1 MNRIDKLILK
11 ARAAAAPG
19 LELGGALI
27 ERDGASWTAVLQLCD
42 GGQAPAVKRATWAT

>member
-27 ERDGASWTAVLQLCD
+27 EGDGDSCIEIL
-42 GGQAPAVKRATWAT
+42 GR